1 MYRRYIADNN
11 REHERRARDRYYA
24 LLRRHNVPQ
33 KYANEELTRAEM
45 AVMPLRDWRHV
56 PDPAEDAAA
65 FVEAWR
71 EMQQVGGR
79 WTTTGCNWYSDAEMR
94 QFGEAALRGGFG
106 EIVDQGQANLVEYDD
121 ENLQGQQFLT
131 RPDGMI

>member
-11 REHERRARDRYYA
+11 REHEKRARDRYYA

-33 KYANEELTRAEM
+33 EYANEELTRAEM

-56 PDPAEDAAA
+56 PDPAEDSHA

-71 EMQQVGGR
+71 EMQCQNHHRELSCVNSLCECR
-79 WTTTGCNWYSDAEMR
+79 T
-94 QFGEAALRGGFG
+94 
-106 EIVDQGQANLVEYDD
+106 
-121 ENLQGQQFLT
+121 
-131 RPDGMI
+131 PDGVFTHPAVYRCEGCRYYS